1 MSPDVVVFLLAAGSG
16 TRLAPLTESV
26 PKPLIPLG
34 DVPILERN
42 IAALAAA
49 GYRNLIINVH
59 HLADT
64 IMDQVGDGRRWG
76 VSIHYSREKE
86 LLGTAGAL
94 QVQHERL
101 QDSTFIVAYADNL
114 LQCDLRAPLDAHR
127 AAGAT
132 LTVTWIERA
141 DPGASGVVVMDPDGT
156 VTAFIEKPGPTYPGP
171 APVNAGLLVAE
182 PRLLSFIPANPPS
195 DLSHHV
201 IPALLRA
208 GEHVHGVA
216 LKGRILWVDTPA
228 DLATAQLA
236 LAL

>member
-1 MSPDVVVFLLAAGSG
+1 VLVSPDVVVFLLAAGSG

-132 LTVTWIERA
+132 LTVT
-141 DPGASGVVVMDPDGT
+141 
-156 VTAFIEKPGPTYPGP
+156 GP
-171 APVNAGLLVAE
+171 
-182 PRLLSFIPANPPS
+182 SPPS
-195 DLSHHV
+195 SRSRGRPIPDLRRSTRV
-201 IPALLRA
+201 CWWPSPAFSPSSRRIPRVTCPITSSPPSCGRASTSMAL
-208 GEHVHGVA
+208 
-216 LKGRILWVDTPA
+216 P
-228 DLATAQLA
+228 
-236 LAL
+236 